1 MRREDEQNAIAGLD
15 AVRDVVHDVLAQLE
29 VPLVDAESQSPLVLQ
44 DWQQLRLDPLQ
55 VFSGVGHEY
64 VVLVSSSSVAQ
75 RLSSVASLPSPST
88 GLVQPQAHAP
98 AEAEEDDE
106 GQEEGEDKARQGDGK
121 LSRIRTQ
128 QTGLGRPQA
137 VDTGVSLFLV
147 FFIAEIFR

>member
-55 VFSGVGHEY
+55 VFSGVGYEY

-75 RLSSVASLPSPST
+75 RLSSVSSLPST

-106 GQEEGEDKARQGDGK
+106 GEEEGEDKARQGDGK

-147 FFIAEIFR
+147 FFIAVIFR